1 MNNILELLEQ
11 YTLDNPNA
19 AVLFDEAHS
28 KGITYRQMD
37 DLTGR
42 VYAWLKNNGVGRE
55 DFVLIILFEPF
66 SFSPSVGQMRPLAWG
81 HCCSFWPRR
90 TQEKMIL

>member
-1 MNNILELLEQ
+1 MSAWFSGLSQGLPRLLG
-11 YTLDNPNA
+11 
-19 AVLFDEAHS
+19 
-28 KGITYRQMD
+28 KG
-37 DLTGR
+37 LGVVWGVWVEGR
-42 VYAWLKNNGVGRE
+42 KWGKEREREEGGRKRE